1 MQIILKQGGQPVAD
15 FSVSGANVTVAG
27 VAIDC
32 AERQQDIAVTVEVRQ
47 NIGGPSEGGNGAYL
61 AQIEIPARRYET
73 VIVPAEGEG
82 AAQRSRVEFKYF
94 QRLDGTFSVP
104 AGIVVHS
111 IEARLLQE
119 GQVRARQSVVL

>member
-1 MQIILKQGGQPVAD
+1 MQIILKQDGQPVAD

-61 AQIEIPARRYET
+61 AQIEIPARCYET

-82 AAQRSRVEFKYF
+82 EDEQPTELREPLP
-94 QRLDGTFSVP
+94 LDP
-104 AGIVVHS
+104 NAVVVTLWPT
-111 IEARLLQE
+111 A
-119 GQVRARQSVVL
+119 

>member
-1 MQIILKQGGQPVAD
+1 MQIILKQDGQPVAD

-32 AERQQDIAVTVEVRQ
+32 AERQQDIAVSVEVRQ

-73 VIVPAEGEG
+73 VTVPAEGEDE
-82 AAQRSRVEFKYF
+82 QPTELREPLP
-94 QRLDGTFSVP
+94 LDP
-104 AGIVVHS
+104 NAIVVTLWPT
-111 IEARLLQE
+111 A
-119 GQVRARQSVVL
+119 

>member
-1 MQIILKQGGQPVAD
+1 MQIILKQDGQPVAD

-32 AERQQDIAVTVEVRQ
+32 AERQQDIAVSVEVRQ

-82 AAQRSRVEFKYF
+82 EDEQPTELREPLP
-94 QRLDGTFSVP
+94 LDP
-104 AGIVVHS
+104 NAVVVTLWPT
-111 IEARLLQE
+111 A
-119 GQVRARQSVVL
+119 